1 METTPTGNIHGMPL
15 SFLVKELA
23 HSWTGITAL
32 QSWLKPRYEM
42 SMNLKRI
49 YIHYTYYSTF
59 ISIPFFKFITCPI
72 YSMQYFHTQFITQ

>member
-49 YIHYTYYSTF
+49 YIIHIILPLYLSHF
-59 ISIPFFKFITCPI
+59 LNL
-72 YSMQYFHTQFITQ
+72 